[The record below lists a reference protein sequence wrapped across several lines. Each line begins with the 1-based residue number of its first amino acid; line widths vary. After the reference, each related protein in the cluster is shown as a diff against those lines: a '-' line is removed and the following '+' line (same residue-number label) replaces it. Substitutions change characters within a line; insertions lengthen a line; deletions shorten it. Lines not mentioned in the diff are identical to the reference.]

1 LIEDDYDSEY
11 RFEGLP
17 VPALQ
22 GLDQNGSV
30 ILLGTFNKVLFPS
43 LRLGYVVLPPSLVD
57 PFLAY
62 RFSVDL
68 HPSGLDQAILCD
80 FIVEG
85 HLGRHIR
92 RMRELYAERLTVL
105 QDSAREFLEGLLEVQ
120 PIQAGLNTAGLLRNG
135 MTSRQAE
142 AAASARGIEAMAISR
157 FALKRTDIH
166 GLLLGFA
173 AFDKHQIRRG
183 VANLAAA
190 LEHATASPKR
200 VDG

>member
-1 LIEDDYDSEY
+1 
-11 RFEGLP
+11 
-17 VPALQ
+17 
-22 GLDQNGSV
+22 
-30 ILLGTFNKVLFPS
+30 
-43 LRLGYVVLPPSLVD
+43 
-57 PFLAY
+57 
-62 RFSVDL
+62 
-68 HPSGLDQAILCD
+68 
-80 FIVEG
+80 
-85 HLGRHIR
+85 
-92 RMRELYAERLTVL
+92 MRELYAERLTVL